1 MCSHVLD
8 SSNKLSCLRCKAQ
21 KSFKSVREPLGTNM
35 TADSLTT
42 ETFVQLPRG
51 PRGSLF
57 PTLKLIRD
65 PRAALEGWAQKY
77 GDPFLLRALNGPV
90 VVTGREDLIRV
101 IHGQDPNIYA
111 PFASTTIDP
120 LMGCGSML
128 TLEGE
133 SHRRERRLIMPMF
146 HGDRMK
152 AYGERMQQCS
162 LEKFEVYQGQREIHT
177 LSMMTEISLEI
188 IVRTIFGGNDANFVN
203 QLIQAS
209 QNVVASASPLL
220 FFSRKFHFSFFG
232 ISPWDRWNKAK
243 HELKHY
249 LDQAIETRLR
259 NHDTGEDIL
268 SLLCSATY
276 EDGQPIT
283 REHIHA
289 ELLTFL
295 FAGHET
301 TALTLTWA
309 MYHLHRNPSAY
320 LSLMQEL
327 DSLENNSPTQLASAP
342 YLKATVQET
351 LRVHPIVTETLRK
364 LKSPLTLDRYRLP
377 AGVAVAPATV
387 LAHYNPDTYQE
398 PEQFRPERFLERS
411 YSPFQYMPFG
421 GGHRRCIGA
430 AFATFET
437 AIVLGSLLKQ
447 FRFELVDRAPVVPKR
462 RNVTIGPSTTVPL
475 RFVGR
480 R

>member
-1 MCSHVLD
+1 M
-8 SSNKLSCLRCKAQ
+8 K
-21 KSFKSVREPLGTNM
+21 
-35 TADSLTT
+35 T
-42 ETFVQLPRG
+42 ETFPAETLIHLPRG
-51 PRGSLF
+51 PRGSLL
-57 PTLKLIRD
+57 PTLQLIRD
-65 PRAALEGWAQKY
+65 PRAALETWACKY

-90 VVTGREDLIRV
+90 VVTGREDLIRA
-101 IHGQDPNIYA
+101 IHGQDPSIYG

-120 LMGCGSML
+120 IMGSGSML

-152 AYGERMQQCS
+152 AYGEKMQQCA
-162 LEKFEVYQGQREIHT
+162 LEKIEAYRGQREIHT
-177 LSMMTEISLEI
+177 LNMMTDISLDI
-188 IVRTIFGGNDANFVN
+188 IVRTIFGGDAPGLVN
-203 QLIQAS
+203 QLILAS
-209 QNVVASASPLL
+209 QNVVANASPLI
-220 FFSRKFHFSFFG
+220 FFSRKFHFSFMG
-232 ISPWDRWNKAK
+232 ISLWDRWNKAK
-243 HELKHY
+243 RELQRF

-259 NHDTGEDIL
+259 NGDTGEDIL

-276 EDGQPIT
+276 ENGQPIT
-283 REHIHA
+283 RDHIHA

-320 LSLMQEL
+320 SSLVQEL
-327 DSLENNSPTQLASAP
+327 DSLENASPTNIASAP
-342 YLKATVQET
+342 YLKAAVQET

-364 LKSPLTLDRYRLP
+364 LKTPLTLGEYHLP

-387 LAHYNPDTYQE
+387 LAHYNPATYQE
-398 PEQFRPERFLERS
+398 PEQFRPERFIDRS

-430 AFATFET
+430 AFASFEI
-437 AIVLGSLLKQ
+437 AIVLGTLLKK
-447 FRFELVDRAPVVPKR
+447 FRFELVDSAPVVPKR

-475 RFVGR
+475 RFVGLR
-480 R
+480 